1 MMNAPAISVYL
12 AKLPFEFLTWWFLE
26 APVTLFKIL
35 RFIFLAFVHL
45 FSFKELFTTY
55 FKPWKN
61 EYRAGLVRTG
71 IFIGVFIKSL
81 LIIFDLFIFTIL
93 LGVEI
98 VIFVGWLLLPFLAVY
113 SLYGAIF
120 A

>member
-1 MMNAPAISVYL
+1 MQSPALALYL
-12 AKLPFEFLTWWFLE
+12 TRLPFDFAHWWFIE
-26 APVTLFKIL
+26 APVTILKIL

-45 FSFKELFTTY
+45 FSLKELFTTF

-61 EYRAGLVRTG
+61 EYREGLVRTA
-71 IFIGVFIKSL
+71 IVVGVVFKSMLIVLDVFLLSFVL
-81 LIIFDLFIFTIL
+81 LIEVALFALWIS
-93 LGVEI
+93 
-98 VIFVGWLLLPFLAVY
+98 LPFLAVF

>member
-1 MMNAPAISVYL
+1 MKTPALSLYL
-12 AKLPFEFLTWWFLE
+12 AKLPAEFLVWWFLE
-26 APVTLFKIL
+26 APITLAKIL

-45 FSFKELFTTY
+45 FSFKELFTTF

-61 EYRAGLVRTG
+61 EYREGLVRTA
-71 IFIGVFIKSL
+71 IFIGAFIKTL
-81 LIIFDLFIFTIL
+81 LIIFEIGLFSAVIAVEGLIFL
-93 LGVEI
+93 
-98 VIFVGWLLLPFLAVY
+98 GWLVLPFLAVY